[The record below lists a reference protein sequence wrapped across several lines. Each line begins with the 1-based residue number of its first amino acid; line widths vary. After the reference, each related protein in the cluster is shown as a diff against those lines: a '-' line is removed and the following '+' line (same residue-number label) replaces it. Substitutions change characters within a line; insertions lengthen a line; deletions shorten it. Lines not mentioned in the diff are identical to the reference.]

1 MLKFV
6 VFFTLIVAL
15 YIQPPTA
22 GYGLEPVLELT
33 ISVEMAIKPDPQCT
47 Q

>member
-1 MLKFV
+1 MPEFI
-6 VFFTLIVAL
+6 VFFTLIMVL

-22 GYGLEPVLELT
+22 RYGLEPALELT
-33 ISVEMAIKPDPQCT
+33 VSIEMAIKPDPQHT

>member
-1 MLKFV
+1 MPEFI
-6 VFFTLIVAL
+6 VFFTLIMVL

-22 GYGLEPVLELT
+22 GYGLEPVLELAVS
-33 ISVEMAIKPDPQCT
+33 IEMAIKPDPQHT